1 MVGYPQ
7 RARERAMK
15 VEEVILRVV
24 GKRLT
29 FWQAAWI
36 LRITPRHLRRVMER
50 YRRSGF
56 DGLLDR
62 RQGRPSPRRVPWAV
76 AEQVLSLY
84 REKYFD
90 FSVRHFHEK
99 LREEHGITYSYTC
112 IKRLLQGAGLVVRAR
127 KRGPHRRKRERRPMA
142 GMLLHI
148 DASSHRWLG
157 GEQWHDLMV
166 VLDDATSEIY
176 YAQLVEQESTA
187 TALAALREVVEQ
199 RGIFCALYS
208 DRGSHFWLTPK
219 EGEIV
224 DRQRLTQ
231 VGRAMRDLSIEMIPA
246 YSPQARGRSE
256 RNFATWQGRLPQE
269 LRLREI
275 TTVEEANR
283 FLREQYIAELNRRFS
298 VAATQPESAFVPVS
312 GKDLDRIFSVQQERV
327 VNQDNTVHIAN
338 RTLQIEKTQWRGTLA
353 KCHVLVCEH
362 LDGTW
367 SVFYG
372 PHRVGRYAQDGSRY
386 RSAESTL
393 PERGNPAPPAGF
405 PLSTA
410 TPAEERPDTRTGQ
423 ITC

>member
-1 MVGYPQ
+1 
-7 RARERAMK
+7 MK
-15 VEEVILRVV
+15 VQEVILRALN
-24 GKRLT
+24 KQLT
-29 FWQAAWI
+29 FWEAA
-36 LRITPRHLRRVMER
+36 RIAGISPRHLRRLYER
-50 YRRSGF
+50 YRRLGF
-56 DGLLDR
+56 DGLYDR
-62 RQGRPSPRRVPWAV
+62 RKGRPSAKRVPWAV
-76 AEQVLSLY
+76 VEQVLSLY
-84 REKYFD
+84 RQKYFD

-99 LREEHGITYSYTC
+99 LREEHGIAYSYTC
-112 IKRLLQGAGLVVRAR
+112 IKRLLQGAGLVIRAR
-127 KRGPHRRKRERRPMA
+127 KRGPHRRRRERRPMA

-157 GEQWHDLMV
+157 GEQWHDLLV

-231 VGRAMRDLSIEMIPA
+231 VGRAMRDLGIEMIPA

-269 LRLREI
+269 LRLRGI

-283 FLREQYIAELNRRFS
+283 FLRERYIAELNRKFS
-298 VAATQPESAFVPVS
+298 IAAAQPESAFLPATGRS
-312 GKDLDRIFSVQQERV
+312 LERIFSLQHDRV
-327 VNQDNTVHIAN
+327 VNQDNTVRIAN
-338 RTLQIEKTQWRGTLA
+338 RTLQIEKTQWRNTLA

-372 PHRVGRYAQDGSRY
+372 PHRVGRYAADGSRY
-386 RSAESTL
+386 RNTESSF
-393 PERGNPAPPAGF
+393 PERGNPAPPAGS

-410 TPAEERPDTRTGQ
+410 TPAEERPDTTTGQ
-423 ITC
+423 IMC

>member
-1 MVGYPQ
+1 
-7 RARERAMK
+7 
-15 VEEVILRVV
+15 
-24 GKRLT
+24 
-29 FWQAAWI
+29 
-36 LRITPRHLRRVMER
+36 
-50 YRRSGF
+50 
-56 DGLLDR
+56 
-62 RQGRPSPRRVPWAV
+62 VPWAV
-76 AEQVLSLY
+76 VEQVLGLY
-84 REKYFD
+84 RQKYFD

-99 LREEHGITYSYTC
+99 LREEHGIAYSYTC

-157 GEQWHDLMV
+157 GEQWHDLLV

-231 VGRAMRDLSIEMIPA
+231 VGRAMRDLGIEMIPA

-256 RNFATWQGRLPQE
+256 RNFGTWQGRLPQE
-269 LRLREI
+269 LRLRGI

-283 FLREQYIAELNRRFS
+283 FLREQYIAELNRKFS
-298 VAATQPESAFVPVS
+298 VPAAQPASAFVPAS
-312 GKDLDRIFSVQQERV
+312 GMYLERIFSVQQERV
-327 VNQDNTVHIAN
+327 VNQDNTVRIAN
-338 RTLQIEKTQWRGTLA
+338 RTLQIEKTQWRNTLA
-353 KCHVLVCEH
+353 RCRVLVCEH

-372 PHRVGRYAQDGSRY
+372 PHRVGRYAADGSRY
-386 RSAESTL
+386 RASESAL
-393 PERGNPAPPAGF
+393 PESGNPAPPARF
-405 PLSTA
+405 PPSTA
-410 TPAEERPDTRTGQ
+410 PPAEERQDTRTGQ
-423 ITC
+423 LTC